1 MRKHIRLTEAAVR
14 ACFENQTQQGDVLIA
29 IYRLVFP
36 DWDTI
41 DKIEGWP
48 RVNDRT
54 WKAIARMFM
63 DFDKVHH
70 PDVMAGGCWMNSGF
84 STIRGEKLRDWEVSL
99 QDVEVQRSRWPKDRY
114 ALAP

>member
-1 MRKHIRLTEAAVR
+1 MRKRFRLSEGAIQ

-36 DWDTI
+36 DWDDI
-41 DKIEGWP
+41 EQIEGWP
-48 RVNDRT
+48 TVNDKT

-70 PDVMAGGCWMNSGF
+70 PTVLAGGAWMNNGF
-84 STIRGEKLRDWEVSL
+84 STVHGAKLRDWEVSL
-99 QDVEVQRSRWPKDRY
+99 QGVTVHRATMTKS
-114 ALAP
+114 A